1 MRRHNILYY
10 LMAFFINL
18 ILISAIFYYVGLVP
32 FGDGNFL
39 TSDLGTQYIAFLTE
53 LRRQLVTG
61 NIHLYLFSQSLGDNF
76 FPIISYYLLSPF
88 NLLLVFFTSSKVPI
102 AADVIIMLKISTM
115 GLTMA
120 YFLAKYF
127 KNTRYSNYL
136 FTIAYSF
143 CGFVASY
150 FYDLMWLDALI
161 MLPLV
166 ACGLLKLIDNNK
178 VVLYYVSLFLAI
190 IFNYYLGYMLCIFS
204 VCFFIYLALEKD
216 LLQQKNHF
224 VIIRNFI
231 ISSILAGM
239 SAAFVLIPTFAGMM
253 KTAKTSFDLF
263 NYLPSAR
270 FGFEAFTQ
278 LGIGGNTF
286 AQRLHHG
293 PSVFMTST
301 VLILLLGYFF
311 SKRVTKQD
319 KNHAF
324 FLIGVLLLSMF
335 VTTFNTVWHMF
346 QNPAGFPFRNSFI
359 FSFICIFIAH
369 KAFSA
374 GVFKDIKTI
383 VYSSCTALIL
393 ICIGYLTEW
402 MIPKLIKQMGFGT
415 PDNEY
420 NMYYFILTVIC
431 ITISGILIYLYGK
444 NKYFGIILLL
454 MVSFEVGANFVSVV
468 DTAGFGSQKIYQKQ
482 YKMEADV
489 LTDVKHE
496 SEIGHRIIVSKS
508 GLNKAF
514 PEQYNNYNDPIL
526 FNINGLSLY
535 SSTLSQD
542 TLDTMN
548 KLGYFSRNVRRISY
562 LGGTELTNTLF
573 GVDDDIGQWSHSY
586 EVETDYDSPSLGF
599 LVSPDIYDFQL
610 MSNRALDNQNRL
622 WQAING
628 NDKQY
633 YKNAKINSWTKKK
646 SGKKNLFKY
655 DLTASA
661 NGELYLYTAPINY
674 VHSKVYINGKKL
686 KMSSLINSAMVID
699 LGNYDYGEKV
709 KVNILT
715 KQPLEADPGYFK
727 TLDDAE
733 FNSSKDTI
741 RQNSLNIT
749 SRLNHDTVRG
759 DINVKKAS
767 PMLFSIPYDKGWKA
781 FDNGKK
787 VKTYKVVGNLTAIDL
802 NKGYHKIILKY
813 EVPGLKAGW
822 IITVISIVFFGVF
835 LVFKRKFDPKIE
847 N

>member
-1 MRRHNILYY
+1 MRKHNVLYY

-18 ILISAIFYYVGLVP
+18 IIISGIFYYVGLVP

-88 NLLLVFFTSSKVPI
+88 NLLLVLFTSSTVPI
-102 AADVIIMLKISTM
+102 AADVIIMLKISAM

-136 FTIAYSF
+136 FTVAYSF

-166 ACGLLKLIDNNK
+166 ACGLLKLIDHNK
-178 VVLYYVSLFLAI
+178 VVLYYISLFLAI
-190 IFNYYLGYMLCIFS
+190 VFNYYLGYMLCIFS
-204 VCFFIYLALEKD
+204 VCFFIYLALEKN
-216 LLQQKNHF
+216 LLKQKNRF

-231 ISSILAGM
+231 ISSVLAGM
-239 SAAFVLIPTFAGMM
+239 SAAFVLIPTFSGMM
-253 KTAKTSFDLF
+253 KTAKTSFDIF

-301 VLILLLGYFF
+301 ALILLLGYFF

-319 KNHAF
+319 KEHAF

-374 GVFKDIKTI
+374 GVFKDANTVI
-383 VYSSCTALIL
+383 SASCTAGIL

-402 MIPKLIKQMGFGT
+402 MIPKLIQQMGFGT
-415 PDNEY
+415 PYNEY
-420 NMYYFILTVIC
+420 NIYYFALTLLC
-431 ITISGILIYLYGK
+431 ITITGIFIYLYGR
-444 NKYFGIILLL
+444 NKYFGIVLML
-454 MVSFEVGANFVSVV
+454 MVIFEVGANFVSVI
-468 DTAGFGSQKIYQKQ
+468 DTAGFGSQSIYQKQ
-482 YKMEADV
+482 YKLESEV
-489 LTDVKHE
+489 LTDVKKE

-542 TLDTMN
+542 TLETMN

-562 LGGTELTNTLF
+562 IGGTSLTNTLF
-573 GVDDDIGQWSHSY
+573 GVDYDIGQWNHSY
-586 EVETDYDSPSLGF
+586 EVEADYNSPSLGF
-599 LVSPDIYDFQL
+599 LASPDIYDFQM

-628 NDKQY
+628 DNKQY
-633 YKNAKINSWTKKK
+633 FKNAKIDDWTKTKL
-646 SGKKNLFKY
+646 GKKNLYEYK
-655 DLTASA
+655 LTTTA

-674 VHSKVYINGKKL
+674 VRSKVYINGKKV
-686 KMSSLINSAMVID
+686 KMPSLINSSIVID
-699 LGNYDYGEKV
+699 LGDYDAGEKLSV
-709 KVNILT
+709 GIKT
-715 KQPLEADPGYFK
+715 RKPLEYDPGYFK
-727 TLDDAE
+727 TLDSAE
-733 FNSSKDTI
+733 FNQSKNTI

-759 DINVKKAS
+759 KINVKKAS
-767 PMLFSIPYDKGWKA
+767 PMLFTIPYDKGWKA
-781 FDNGKK
+781 FDNGKE
-787 VKTYKVVGNLTAIDL
+787 VKTYKVVNNLTAIDL
-802 NKGYHKIILKY
+802 DKGYHKIILKY
-813 EVPGLKAGW
+813 EVPGLKIGW
-822 IITVISIVFFGVF
+822 IISIISVVLFGVF
-835 LVFKRKFDPKIE
+835 LIVKRKIDPKE
-847 N
+847 ES

>member
-1 MRRHNILYY
+1 MRKHNVLYY

-18 ILISAIFYYVGLVP
+18 FLISAIFYYVGLVP

-88 NLLLVFFTSSKVPI
+88 NLILVLFTSAKVPI

-136 FTIAYSF
+136 FTVAYSF

-166 ACGLLKLIDNNK
+166 ACGLLKLIDKNK
-178 VVLYYVSLFLAI
+178 VGLYYFSLFLAI
-190 IFNYYLGYMLCIFS
+190 VFNYYLGYMLCIFS
-204 VCFFIYLALEKD
+204 ICFFIYLALESN
-216 LLQQKNHF
+216 LLQKRNRF
-224 VIIRNFI
+224 VIIRNFLV
-231 ISSILAGM
+231 SSILAGL

-253 KTAKTSFDLF
+253 KTAKTSFDVF

-293 PSVFMTST
+293 PSVFMTTT

-319 KNHAF
+319 KEHAF

-374 GVFKDIKTI
+374 GVFKDAATVI
-383 VYSSCTALIL
+383 YAGCTAGIL
-393 ICIGYLTEW
+393 ISVGYLTEW
-402 MIPKLIKQMGFGT
+402 MIPKLIQQMGFGK

-420 NMYYFILTVIC
+420 NSYYFALTLLC
-431 ITISGILIYLYGK
+431 ITISAIFIYLYGK
-444 NKYFGIILLL
+444 NKYFGIVLMLL
-454 MVSFEVGANFVSVV
+454 VSFEVGANFTSVI
-468 DTAGFGSQKIYQKQ
+468 DTAGFGSQSIYQNQ
-482 YKMEADV
+482 YKQEADV
-489 LTDVKHE
+489 LTDIKHD

-573 GVDDDIGQWSHSY
+573 GVDDDIGQWSHTY
-586 EVETDYDSPSLGF
+586 EIETDYSSPSLGF
-599 LVSPDIYDFQL
+599 LTSPDIYDFQL
-610 MSNRALDNQNRL
+610 MSGRALDNQNRL

-628 NDKQY
+628 TNTQY
-633 YKNAKINSWTKKK
+633 FKNAKINDWTKTK
-646 SGKKNLFKY
+646 SGKKDLYEY
-655 DLTASA
+655 DLTTTTT
-661 NGELYLYTAPINY
+661 GELYLYTEPINY
-674 VHSKVYINGKKL
+674 VHSKIYINGKKV
-686 KMSSLINSAMVID
+686 KMSTLINSTMVID
-699 LGNYDYGEKV
+699 LGNYDSGEKV
-709 KVNILT
+709 KIGIRT
-715 KQPLEADPGYFK
+715 KQPLEEDPGYFK
-727 TLDDAE
+727 TLDAAE
-733 FNSSKDTI
+733 FSKSKNTI

-759 DINVKKAS
+759 DIDVKRAS
-767 PMLFSIPYDKGWKA
+767 PMLFSIPFDKGWKA
-781 FDNGKK
+781 FDNGKQ
-787 VKTYKVVGNLTAIDL
+787 VKTHQVVGNLTAIDL
-802 NKGYHKIILKY
+802 KAGHHKIVLKY
-813 EVPGLKAGW
+813 EVPGLKIGW
-822 IITVISIVFFGVF
+822 IITVISVILFGLFLIV
-835 LVFKRKFDPKIE
+835 KQKIDPKME
-847 N
+847 D